1 MYQNQNHTGCKNNN
15 LVSATASNDVKSYL
29 QFCTMFGLTQIV
41 KSPTRITFSSTSLID
56 HILASLPDR
65 ISQEGVMNV
74 GLSDHQLIYCIRK
87 ISRVKTRG
95 VHKIIRFC
103 SRKNYAVDAY
113 KNALKKI
120 NFPNYEYFEDV
131 NWAYPDFFQK
141 LMTVTNNVA
150 PCKTKRVKG
159 NTQNWFDREVLQ
171 KLRSRDKL
179 SKAFKKARLHIDK
192 ELYKK
197 AKCIAQKLIAA
208 KKQAFFDEKLSES
221 VGKPK
226 ELWNT
231 LKSLGM
237 PKKTVVSNFNAIDD
251 NKSLTYDMK
260 TMSKVFKDF
269 FSNLAKS
276 FLDKLPDP

>member
-1 MYQNQNHTGCKNNN
+1 M
-15 LVSATASNDVKSYL
+15 SATASNDVKSYL

-131 NWAYPDFFQK
+131 NRAYSDFFQK
-141 LMTVTNNVA
+141 LMTVIDNIA
-150 PCKTKRVKG
+150 PCKTKRVRG
-159 NTQNWFDREVLQ
+159 NTQNWFDGEVLE
-171 KLRSRDKL
+171 KLRSRDKGFKA
-179 SKAFKKARLHIDK
+179 SKKTRLHINK
-192 ELYKK
+192 ELYTKV
-197 AKCIAQKLIAA
+197 KCDAQKFIAA
-208 KKQAFFDEKLSES
+208 KKQAFFNEKFSE
-221 VGKPK
+221 
-226 ELWNT
+226 
-231 LKSLGM
+231 M
-237 PKKTVVSNFNAIDD
+237 
-251 NKSLTYDMK
+251 
-260 TMSKVFKDF
+260 
-269 FSNLAKS
+269 LAKE
-276 FLDKLPDP
+276 